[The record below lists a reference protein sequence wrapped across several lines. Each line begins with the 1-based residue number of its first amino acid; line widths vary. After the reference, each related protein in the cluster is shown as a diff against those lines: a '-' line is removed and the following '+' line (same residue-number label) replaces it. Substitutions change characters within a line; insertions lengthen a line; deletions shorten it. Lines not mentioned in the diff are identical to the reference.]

1 MRTTTKLRCVDRAAQ
16 LQSMLRSTD
25 HGGSDR
31 QRLPSCFLL
40 TVPLSRVQDD
50 HDFSDL
56 ERSVA
61 AYNIHTRLKLRAYG
75 GQSHSKC
82 TNVRTEMGRGSAAPN
97 RTGVLVVGIAQA
109 HNQ

>member
-1 MRTTTKLRCVDRAAQ
+1 
-16 LQSMLRSTD
+16 MLRSTD

-40 TVPLSRVQDD
+40 TAPLSRVQDD

-56 ERSVA
+56 EWSVA

-82 TNVRTEMGRGSAAPN
+82 TNVRTEMGRASAAPN